1 MKTISLTEFNR
12 NPSRATRLA
21 DGGEVIVLR
30 RGVAAYRLE
39 RVREQP
45 GDPVEALIQAGLLAP
60 ARRTGGQRARQLP
73 VARGAVD
80 LGSALDADRSR
91 LDA

>member
-1 MKTISLTEFNR
+1 MTLTEFNQ

-21 DGGEVIVLR
+21 DTDEVVVLR

-45 GDPVEALIQAGLLAP
+45 GDPVEALVQAGLLAP
-60 ARRTGGQRARQLP
+60 ARRGGQARVRPLP
-73 VARGAVD
+73 VAQVEADVGAM
-80 LGSALDADRSR
+80 LDADRGR
-91 LDA
+91 LDG